1 MSEKRDRKR
10 KLRVL
15 ITALV
20 AVVLTLLAYGR
31 AVQLP
36 FYADD
41 LQQIPWV
48 KETPTLDYWYRLGP
62 YGDWRPLRFM
72 LLRAIYVT
80 TGTLSPTLLHSL
92 NLIGHVVC
100 GVLVGLLGSRWMKE
114 GWATTALFI
123 TFPFATNVVLWVS
136 AISYPLTTGLA
147 LTALLLYLKARDRS
161 SPRLHLVAILF
172 TLMAGLV
179 YEGGIVSGA
188 AVLWAELT
196 LKERPYSRWV
206 LGHLAA
212 SGALFVAITIF
223 STTVPTEFLT
233 GLHPWYNIV
242 ALLQCIAYPLAP
254 LATWGEGLLDISS
267 VTLMTLLGTLTLF
280 GLALLNLRL
289 GQLRGF
295 LFALGWIVMWSVMP
309 LTTQPFNWFRDPTRA
324 FYQSSAGIAL
334 LWGMTILGL
343 ARLRPVAWW
352 RRSLAVALLLV
363 ALLPP
368 LWFVRRVTA
377 VHRMTGDLLWET
389 IAAAEAQPDTLVVNL
404 PGRVTPDERVYPLM
418 HEGIIPIPPPT
429 SGETFVAAHTAE
441 SRGFRGRSL
450 GAVLPELPYA
460 IEPADPPL
468 GPEDLRAASRV
479 LVVSYAPTEM
489 HLLDAGAIQE
499 REPGTALLATFH
511 PVDGPPVV
519 GIAAA
524 ACRWTGP
531 EEVSVEVEWYALDNV
546 EGRPTVFIHW
556 LGPTERLDTQADGE
570 PLRGLY
576 PLRSWQPGERVQEIR
591 VLQSVTVREGKVSLG
606 IWDPGTGTRWQARD
620 AGGNRL
626 SNDAFYLLSC
636 EKP

>member
-1 MSEKRDRKR
+1 M
-10 KLRVL
+10 
-15 ITALV
+15 AFV

-31 AVQLP
+31 GVRLP

-41 LQQIPWV
+41 LRQIPWV
-48 KETPTLDYWYRLGP
+48 KETPALDYWYRLGP

-72 LLRAIYVT
+72 LLRALYLT
-80 TGTLSPTLLHSL
+80 TGTLSPTLLHGL
-92 NLIGHVVC
+92 NLIGHMAC
-100 GVLVGLLGSRWMKE
+100 GVLVGLLGSRWTKE

-147 LTALLLYLKARDRS
+147 LTALLLYLKARERDHERDD
-161 SPRLHLVAILF
+161 PRLHLVALLF

-179 YEGGIVSGA
+179 YEGGIVTGA

-196 LKERPYSRWV
+196 LKERPYSRWA
-206 LGHLAA
+206 LGHLAV
-212 SGALFVAITIF
+212 SGALFIAITIF

-242 ALLQCIAYPLAP
+242 ALLQCIAYPVAP
-254 LATWGEGLLDISS
+254 LATLGEGLLGMSS
-267 VTLMTLLGTLTLF
+267 VTLMTLLGTLTLL

-334 LWGMTILGL
+334 LWGITILGL
-343 ARLRPVAWW
+343 ARLRPVRWW
-352 RRSLAVALLLV
+352 RRGLAVALLLA

-429 SGETFVAAHTAE
+429 SGEIFVAAHTEE
-441 SRGFRGRSL
+441 SQGFWGRSL
-450 GAVLPELPYA
+450 GAVIPELPYA

-468 GPEDLRAASRV
+468 GPEDLRSASRV
-479 LVVSYAPTEM
+479 LLVRYAPTEM
-489 HLLDAGAIQE
+489 HLLDAGVI
-499 REPGTALLATFH
+499 REGGADAELLATFQ
-511 PVDGPPVV
+511 PGSGPPVV
-519 GIAAA
+519 GIESA

-531 EEVSVEVEWYALDNV
+531 EEVSVEVTWLALGSV
-546 EGRPTVFIHW
+546 EGRPTVFTHW
-556 LGPTERLDTQADGE
+556 LGPTELLDTQADGE

-576 PLRSWQPGERVQEIR
+576 PLSSWQRGERISETR
-591 VLQSVTVREGKVSLG
+591 VLQGITAREGKVSLG
-606 IWDPGTGTRWQARD
+606 IWNPSAGTRWQVRD

-626 SNDAFYLLSC
+626 PNDAFYLLSC